1 MAIAFEFNAKTF
13 EQIQQLVF
21 PLVATLFEFDPA
33 AFVGDKAELFNKVG
47 ATFDE
52 LAELF
57 YTVGTALEDGYLKAD
72 EVEAIITQALDVPAA
87 IKAIEAE
94 FKGDAE

>member
-1 MAIAFEFNAKTF
+1 MGVQFEFNAKTF

-21 PLVATLFEFDPA
+21 PLIGTLFDFDPA
-33 AFVGDKAELFNKVG
+33 GFVGDKSELFNKVG
-47 ATFDE
+47 VAFDE

-87 IKAIEAE
+87 IKAIETE
-94 FKGDAE
+94 FKSDDA